1 MRIYDIIDKK
11 RHAQKLSSEE
21 ISFVISS
28 YMKDEIKDYQ
38 ISALLMAICINSMDE
53 DETNALTEAMVNSGQ
68 ILDLGEL
75 GAYTVD
81 KHSTGG
87 IGDKTTL
94 IVTPIVASLGCTVAK
109 MSGRGLGFTGGTVD
123 KLESI
128 DGFRTELSPDEFMA
142 QSKAINIAVVGQS
155 ANLAPA
161 DKRLYALRDVTATID
176 SIPLIASSIMSKKIA
191 SGAKSIVLDVKVG
204 SGAFMKTPESAEA
217 LANAM
222 IKIGKRFE
230 KNVTALITDMNVPL
244 GRCVGNSVEI
254 WEAIETLSGRGED
267 SLKELCF
274 NVSACMV
281 SSAKNVSFEN
291 AMEMVNESISNGDAR
306 KKLYEWISA
315 QGGDLT
321 QIKNASLLLSAK
333 FKKEILAESDGYISS
348 FDAQK
353 IGTASMMLG
362 AGRAKKDDK
371 IDHLAGIILNKS
383 YGDYVKKGDSLA
395 TMYASRD
402 SLFDAAQKM
411 FLEAVSYSEKEPT
424 AQPLIYKIIK

>member
-11 RHAQKLSSEE
+11 RHAQKLTSEE
-21 ISFVISS
+21 IHFVISS

-53 DETNALTEAMVNSGQ
+53 EEINALTEAMVLSGQ
-68 ILDLGEL
+68 VLDLSALGE
-75 GAYTVD
+75 YTVD

-94 IVTPIVASLGCTVAK
+94 IVAPIVASLGCTVAK
-109 MSGRGLGFTGGTVD
+109 MSGRGLGFTGGTID

-128 DGFRTELSPDEFMA
+128 TGFKTELSPSEFLN
-142 QSKAINIAVVGQS
+142 QSNKIKIAVIGQS

-204 SGAFMKTPESAEA
+204 SGAFMKTPESAES

-222 IKIGKRFE
+222 IKIGKKFE

-254 WEAIETLSGRGED
+254 WEAIEVLSNRGE
-267 SLKELCF
+267 SNLKELCL

-281 SSAKNVSFEN
+281 SSAKNVSLED
-291 AMEMVNESISNGDAR
+291 AKCMVNDAISSGKALE
-306 KKLYEWISA
+306 KLCEWILA

-321 QIKNASLLLSAK
+321 VIKDSSLLLSAN
-333 FKKEILAESDGYISS
+333 FKREILAENDGYISS

-362 AGRAKKDDK
+362 AGREKKEDK

-383 YGDYVKKGDSLA
+383 YGDYVRRGESLA
-395 TMYASRD
+395 TMYASSE
-402 SLFDAAQKM
+402 SLFEAAKEK
-411 FLEAVSYSEKEPT
+411 FLEAISYNDNKPIRS
-424 AQPLIYKIIK
+424 PLIYKIIR